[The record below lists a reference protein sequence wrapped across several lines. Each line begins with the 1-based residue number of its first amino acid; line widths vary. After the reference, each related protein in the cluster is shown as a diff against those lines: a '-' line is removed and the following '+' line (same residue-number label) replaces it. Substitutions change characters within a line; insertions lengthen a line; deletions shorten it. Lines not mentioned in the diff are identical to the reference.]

1 MNWFDIILIILLL
14 VGGLEGFRRGFFRE
28 ILKVGGFIIVLY
40 LSFIFMNPL
49 GNLLFKYLPL
59 FSLHIIGI
67 EIAALNILL
76 YEIISF
82 LLISTIL
89 YVILN
94 FILTITG
101 LISKVISISKVIN
114 LPFKILGAIVGILSN
129 YILIIFLL
137 LILAIPLGKV
147 DAYRNSTLKNY
158 FLNSPILITSQIK
171 NLNSSINEVYDLTE
185 EIKNDKSRIKHSD
198 EYNAKS
204 FDIMLKNKIV
214 SIDTVDELI
223 DNGKIRNYKEL
234 DQVLNIYRKE
244 N

>member
-14 VGGLEGFRRGFFRE
+14 VGGLEGFSRGFFRE

-234 DQVLNIYRKE
+234 DQVLNNYRKE

>member
-76 YEIISF
+76 YEIIS
-82 LLISTIL
+82 

-223 DNGKIRNYKEL
+223 DNGKIRNYKDL
-234 DQVLNIYRKE
+234 DQVLNNYRKE

>member
-82 LLISTIL
+82 LLILHHNIL
-89 YVILN
+89 FV
-94 FILTITG
+94 
-101 LISKVISISKVIN
+101 
-114 LPFKILGAIVGILSN
+114 
-129 YILIIFLL
+129 
-137 LILAIPLGKV
+137 
-147 DAYRNSTLKNY
+147 KNC
-158 FLNSPILITSQIK
+158 L
-171 NLNSSINEVYDLTE
+171 
-185 EIKNDKSRIKHSD
+185 DKSLKM
-198 EYNAKS
+198 
-204 FDIMLKNKIV
+204 FMLV
-214 SIDTVDELI
+214 C
-223 DNGKIRNYKEL
+223 
-234 DQVLNIYRKE
+234 Q
-244 N
+244 

>member
-82 LLISTIL
+82 LLISTSPK
-89 YVILN
+89 
-94 FILTITG
+94 
-101 LISKVISISKVIN
+101 LISDPCSASLEYN
-114 LPFKILGAIVGILSN
+114 LNTSTLDLSSE
-129 YILIIFLL
+129 FSSVL
-137 LILAIPLGKV
+137 LICS
-147 DAYRNSTLKNY
+147 Y
-158 FLNSPILITSQIK
+158 
-171 NLNSSINEVYDLTE
+171 
-185 EIKNDKSRIKHSD
+185 
-198 EYNAKS
+198 
-204 FDIMLKNKIV
+204 
-214 SIDTVDELI
+214 
-223 DNGKIRNYKEL
+223 
-234 DQVLNIYRKE
+234 
-244 N
+244 